1 MFASCV
7 NFLLCIRECSKYA
20 HPAAFAEGTGKDPPV
35 PFLWRMI
42 NMDEEKIYH
51 TFPKSDGIKL
61 RDLLPMVRSAGYSNY
76 DELSMPV
83 IICPECEEWTW
94 VEFNSVSCCIL
105 DLLGDLTVESID
117 VDDNKLK
124 LWIKPDEYNW
134 FKPKEE
140 EA

>member
-1 MFASCV
+1 
-7 NFLLCIRECSKYA
+7 
-20 HPAAFAEGTGKDPPV
+20 
-35 PFLWRMI
+35 
-42 NMDEEKIYH
+42 MDEKKAFH
-51 TFPKSDGIKL
+51 NFPNHDGIKL
-61 RDLLPMVRSAGYSNY
+61 RAILPLIRSAGYSNY
-76 DELSMPV
+76 DELSLPV

-124 LWIKPDEYNW
+124 LWIKTDEFNW
-134 FKPKEE
+134 FKPGKDINVPTWIPASERLLAEE

>member
-1 MFASCV
+1 
-7 NFLLCIRECSKYA
+7 
-20 HPAAFAEGTGKDPPV
+20 
-35 PFLWRMI
+35 
-42 NMDEEKIYH
+42 MDEKKTFH
-51 TFPKSDGIKL
+51 SFPKRDGIKL
-61 RDLLPMVRSAGYSNY
+61 RAILPMIRSAGYSNY
-76 DELSMPV
+76 DELSLPV

-124 LWIKPDEYNW
+124 LWIKTDEFNW

-140 EA
+140 T